1 MKKNYITPKTQ
12 VIAVAASQ
20 MICTSGSNVTISNTT
35 TTNQWS
41 RGGDWDDDEGD
52 E

>member
-1 MKKNYITPKTQ
+1 MKKNYITPKTE

-20 MICTSGSNVTISNTT
+20 MICGSGSVTISNTET
-35 TTNQWS
+35 STQWS
-41 RGGDWDDDEGD
+41 RGGGDWDDDID

>member
-12 VIAVAASQ
+12 IVNIAAAQ
-20 MICTSGSNVTISNTT
+20 MICTSGSNVTISSTT
-35 TTNQWS
+35 TSTQWS
-41 RGGDWDDDEGD
+41 RGGGDWDDDID